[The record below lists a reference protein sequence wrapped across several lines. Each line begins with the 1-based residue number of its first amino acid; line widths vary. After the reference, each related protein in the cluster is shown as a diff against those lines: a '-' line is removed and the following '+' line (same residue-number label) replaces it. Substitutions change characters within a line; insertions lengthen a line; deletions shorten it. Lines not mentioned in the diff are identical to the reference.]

1 MTDKITKIVLTGGPC
16 AGKTTAMARIIEHF
30 SSLGFQVFAI
40 PEVPTM
46 FSSAGVNYL
55 TQNKSLFF
63 EAEKSTLNIQL
74 ALEDH
79 FAKMAAECSKPVL
92 IVCDRGTMDISAY
105 VAPEVWQALTE
116 EMGTNTVKLRDA
128 RYEAILH
135 MVTAAAGAEQFY
147 TNENN
152 KFRSEDVEMARELDR
167 KVLSAWTGHPH
178 LRVISNHMDFDDK
191 LRQVLN
197 EISTV
202 LGVPNPIEQ
211 ERKYI
216 VRVIDDIPDY
226 TESEITQT
234 YLLSEPG
241 TEMRVRKRGW
251 QGSYVYFQTIKKTVS
266 SDKQIETERRIT
278 AQQYVDLLQLADP
291 ARKPISS
298 MSTCCR
304 LPTPTAIL
312 SARCASALCGRTAT
326 LKSTPTSSPNWA
338 CRFWNS
344 KASGKAMR

>member
-1 MTDKITKIVLTGGPC
+1 MTDKITNKITKIVLTGGPC

-30 SSLGFQVFAI
+30 SGLGFQVFAI

-46 FSSAGVNYL
+46 FSSAGINYL
-55 TQNKSLFF
+55 THNKALFF

-79 FAKMAAECSKPVL
+79 FSKMASQCSKPVL

-105 VAPEVWQALTE
+105 VSPEIWEALTE

-135 MVTAAAGAEQFY
+135 MVT
-147 TNENN
+147 
-152 KFRSEDVEMARELDR
+152 KFRSEDVELARELDR

-178 LRVISNHMDFDDK
+178 LRVIGNHMDFDDK

-202 LGVPNPIEQ
+202 LGVPSPIEQ

-216 VRVIDDIPDY
+216 VKVIDDIPEY

-291 ARKPISS
+291 ARKPISK
-298 MSTCCR
+298 MRKCFVWKNRYFELDTYIEPK
-304 LPTPTAIL
+304 LGMQIL
-312 SARCASALCGRTAT
+312 ELEGIKEGDEVEMPPFIKVVEDITGNEKYYNYQLSLR
-326 LKSTPTSSPNWA
+326 
-338 CRFWNS
+338 
-344 KASGKAMR
+344 